1 MNKRLT
7 AVISS
12 IFNSFCDFTLD
23 IAVNKYDM
31 YKILLYTSIIS
42 LIFQILYAFYAG
54 ISITIESI
62 PVILIYGLII
72 LLGYMCYVFALKNIP
87 IGLGALLENSDL
99 FLVLAIDI
107 ILGNLILTPKFII
120 LFILFIL
127 SIIWF
132 TFETNK
138 IKDEIKF
145 KKIKFVGITF
155 ILLSVLF
162 YGIEPYI
169 IKWANSLGANEVAIN
184 FGYSIFAIP
193 FFFIKSRNA
202 NKIEKIKDNKII
214 YLVILIGL
222 FESIYYIFGTIGY
235 IYETPIIVN
244 IIQEVRVF
252 LLVILSAIFKTDKIN
267 FRKVMAILLGIIS
280 IIGIYFI

>member
-1 MNKRLT
+1 MNKRF
-7 AVISS
+7 AAIISS

-23 IAVNKYDM
+23 IAVNTYDL
-31 YKILLYTSIIS
+31 YKVLLYTSIIS
-42 LIFQILYAFYAG
+42 LFFQILYACYAG
-54 ISITIESI
+54 VSITVASL

-72 LLGYMCYVFALKNIP
+72 LLGYMCYVISLKNIP

-99 FLVLAIDI
+99 FLVLVIDI
-107 ILGNLILTPKFII
+107 ILGNLVPTPKFMI
-120 LFILFIL
+120 LFLLFIV

-132 TFETNK
+132 TIETNK
-138 IKDEIKF
+138 IKGDIRF
-145 KKIKFVGITF
+145 KKIRFIGIVF

-169 IKWANSLGANEVAIN
+169 IKWANTLGANEVAIN

-193 FFFIKSRNA
+193 FFFIKSRN
-202 NKIEKIKDNKII
+202 NTKSIERRDNKII
-214 YLVILIGL
+214 YLIILIGL
-222 FESIYYIFGTIGY
+222 FEAIYYIFGTIGY

-244 IIQEVRVF
+244 IIQEIRVF

-267 FRKVMAILLGIIS
+267 LKKVIAILLGIVS

>member
-1 MNKRLT
+1 M
-7 AVISS
+7 
-12 IFNSFCDFTLD
+12 
-23 IAVNKYDM
+23 
-31 YKILLYTSIIS
+31 
-42 LIFQILYAFYAG
+42 
-54 ISITIESI
+54 
-62 PVILIYGLII
+62 
-72 LLGYMCYVFALKNIP
+72 
-87 IGLGALLENSDL
+87 
-99 FLVLAIDI
+99 
-107 ILGNLILTPKFII
+107 
-120 LFILFIL
+120 
-127 SIIWF
+127 
-132 TFETNK
+132 
-138 IKDEIKF
+138 
-145 KKIKFVGITF
+145 
-155 ILLSVLF
+155 F

-202 NKIEKIKDNKII
+202 NKIEKIKDNKVI